1 MKVYVVIQNLEDW
14 GADPKVFSTMEKAQ
28 AYIKE
33 LIADEVICNID
44 EGEVHKTIGKIFY
57 SIEFIEGTENINY
70 VQYDKAG
77 KNYISLDERE
87 VDWVG

>member
-28 AYIKE
+28 AYIRE
-33 LIADEVICNID
+33 LIADEVICHIN
-44 EGEVHKTIGKIFY
+44 EGEGHKTISELFY
-57 SIEFIEGTENINY
+57 SIEYIEGTGDINY

-77 KNYISLDERE
+77 KDYISLDERE
-87 VDWVG
+87 VE